1 MLATLSWV
9 QRATASSSSIIITT
23 RYLATTLRTEH
34 VNIQHGAPALH
45 AAGPQ
50 ALAGA
55 QPGVVDADVHAAEAG
70 LRRDP
75 GEQRPDV
82 LLAAE
87 VAHAGVE
94 LSTIGS
100 FHFSPLVTSHHLA
113 LGSLQ
118 RGGEAGQ
125 LVLPPGAAHHH
136 QPGPHQVC
144 SITGIYIF
152 LALK

>member
-9 QRATASSSSIIITT
+9 QRATASSSIIIVTT

-34 VNIQHGAPALH
+34 VNVQHGAPALH

-55 QPGVVDADVHAAEAG
+55 EARVVDADVHAAEAG

-94 LSTIGS
+94 LKI
-100 FHFSPLVTSHHLA
+100 V
-113 LGSLQ
+113 
-118 RGGEAGQ
+118 
-125 LVLPPGAAHHH
+125 
-136 QPGPHQVC
+136 
-144 SITGIYIF
+144 
-152 LALK
+152 K

>member
-9 QRATASSSSIIITT
+9 QRATASSSIVIILI
-23 RYLATTLRTEH
+23 RYLDTILRTEH
-34 VNIQHGAPALH
+34 VNVQHGAPALH
-45 AAGPQ
+45 AAGPE

-55 QPGVVDADVHAAEAG
+55 EARVVDADVHAAEAG

-94 LSTIGS
+94 LTTIGS
-100 FHFSPLVTSHHLA
+100 FHFSTHW
-113 LGSLQ
+113 
-118 RGGEAGQ
+118 
-125 LVLPPGAAHHH
+125 
-136 QPGPHQVC
+136 
-144 SITGIYIF
+144 
-152 LALK
+152 

>member
-9 QRATASSSSIIITT
+9 QRATASSSSIITT
-23 RYLATTLRTEH
+23 RYLDYLATTLRTEH
-34 VNIQHGAPALH
+34 VYIQHGAPALH

-55 QPGVVDADVHAAEAG
+55 EARVVDADVHAAEAG
-70 LRRDP
+70 VRRDP

-94 LSTIGS
+94 LTTIGS
-100 FHFSPLVTSHHLA
+100 FHFSTHW
-113 LGSLQ
+113 
-118 RGGEAGQ
+118 
-125 LVLPPGAAHHH
+125 
-136 QPGPHQVC
+136 
-144 SITGIYIF
+144 
-152 LALK
+152 

>member
-9 QRATASSSSIIITT
+9 QRATASSSSIIIITT
-23 RYLATTLRTEH
+23 RYQDTILSTEH
-34 VNIQHGAPALH
+34 VNVQHGAPALH

-55 QPGVVDADVHAAEAG
+55 EARVVDADVHAAEAG

-94 LSTIGS
+94 LKI
-100 FHFSPLVTSHHLA
+100 V
-113 LGSLQ
+113 
-118 RGGEAGQ
+118 
-125 LVLPPGAAHHH
+125 
-136 QPGPHQVC
+136 
-144 SITGIYIF
+144 
-152 LALK
+152 K

>member
-9 QRATASSSSIIITT
+9 QRATASSSSIIIITT
-23 RYLATTLRTEH
+23 RYLDYLATILRTEH
-34 VNIQHGAPALH
+34 VNVQHGAPALH

-55 QPGVVDADVHAAEAG
+55 EARVVDTDVHAAEAG

-94 LSTIGS
+94 LKI
-100 FHFSPLVTSHHLA
+100 V
-113 LGSLQ
+113 
-118 RGGEAGQ
+118 
-125 LVLPPGAAHHH
+125 
-136 QPGPHQVC
+136 
-144 SITGIYIF
+144 
-152 LALK
+152 K

>member
-9 QRATASSSSIIITT
+9 QRATASTSSIITT
-23 RYLATTLRTEH
+23 KYLAATLRTQH

-94 LSTIGS
+94 LEI
-100 FHFSPLVTSHHLA
+100 V
-113 LGSLQ
+113 
-118 RGGEAGQ
+118 
-125 LVLPPGAAHHH
+125 
-136 QPGPHQVC
+136 
-144 SITGIYIF
+144 
-152 LALK
+152 K

>member
-9 QRATASSSSIIITT
+9 QRATASSSSIITT

-55 QPGVVDADVHAAEAG
+55 EARVVDADVHAAEAG

-94 LSTIGS
+94 LKI
-100 FHFSPLVTSHHLA
+100 V
-113 LGSLQ
+113 
-118 RGGEAGQ
+118 
-125 LVLPPGAAHHH
+125 
-136 QPGPHQVC
+136 
-144 SITGIYIF
+144 
-152 LALK
+152 K

>member
-9 QRATASSSSIIITT
+9 QRATASSSSIITT
-23 RYLATTLRTEH
+23 RYLDTILRTEH

-55 QPGVVDADVHAAEAG
+55 EAGVVDTDVHAAEAG
-70 LRRDP
+70 VRRDP

-94 LSTIGS
+94 LEII
-100 FHFSPLVTSHHLA
+100 V
-113 LGSLQ
+113 
-118 RGGEAGQ
+118 
-125 LVLPPGAAHHH
+125 
-136 QPGPHQVC
+136 
-144 SITGIYIF
+144 
-152 LALK
+152 K

>member
-9 QRATASSSSIIITT
+9 QRATASSSSIIIITA
-23 RYLATTLRTEH
+23 RYLDTTLRTEH

-55 QPGVVDADVHAAEAG
+55 EARVVDTDVHAAEGG

-94 LSTIGS
+94 LKI
-100 FHFSPLVTSHHLA
+100 V
-113 LGSLQ
+113 
-118 RGGEAGQ
+118 
-125 LVLPPGAAHHH
+125 
-136 QPGPHQVC
+136 
-144 SITGIYIF
+144 
-152 LALK
+152 K

>member
-9 QRATASSSSIIITT
+9 QRATASSSIVIIVTT
-23 RYLATTLRTEH
+23 RYLDYLATILRTEH

-55 QPGVVDADVHAAEAG
+55 EPGVVDADVHAAEAG

-82 LLAAE
+82 ILAAE

-94 LSTIGS
+94 LEI
-100 FHFSPLVTSHHLA
+100 V
-113 LGSLQ
+113 
-118 RGGEAGQ
+118 
-125 LVLPPGAAHHH
+125 
-136 QPGPHQVC
+136 
-144 SITGIYIF
+144 
-152 LALK
+152 K